1 MSSHYTF
8 SYLQKLHVKEIVQL
22 PLQIWHILTSLPF
35 EFLNFYRYYDP
46 HSCLCVCVCVCARA
60 CVCVCICFFLGLH
73 LQYMEV
79 PRLGVELEL

>member
-22 PLQIWHILTSLPF
+22 PLQIWHTLTSLPF

-46 HSCLCVCVCVCARA
+46 HSCLCVCVRV
-60 CVCVCICFFLGLH
+60 CVCVCVRARMCACVFAFFKGCT
-73 LQYMEV
+73 YSIWKS
-79 PRLGVELEL
+79 PG